1 MIDVDKN
8 VMIFWNLDIAT
19 VAEVS
24 PMTNYSLCLLTLFVR
39 TKHIFISTSE
49 CYKMPQMILNC
60 S

>member
-1 MIDVDKN
+1 M
-8 VMIFWNLDIAT
+8 MIFWNLDIAT

-24 PMTNYSLCLLTLFVR
+24 PMTNYWLCLLTLFVS